1 MSEHRPEP
9 GSEHPHASEQEEAPA
24 GSGTSGPDSEAKRQA
39 GSYSRDAEQDPS
51 HAPPSETEGP

>member
-9 GSEHPHASEQEEAPA
+9 RSEHPHAQEQEERPA
-24 GSGTSGPDSEAKRQA
+24 GSGSSGPDSEAKRQA

-51 HAPPSETEGP
+51 DAPPSETEE

>member
-9 GSEHPHASEQEEAPA
+9 GSEHPHAREQEGRPA

-51 HAPPSETEGP
+51 HAPPSETEE

>member
-9 GSEHPHASEQEEAPA
+9 GSEHPHAGEEETPA
-24 GSGTSGPDSEAKRQA
+24 GSGTSGPDSESKRQA

-51 HAPPSETEGP
+51 QAPPSQTEE